1 MQQRTTPTPV
11 PPSDRIGVGELRD
24 VGLFGG
30 LDDDVL
36 QHLASTLKVLKRG
49 ADEVI
54 FRDGDQAREFY
65 VLLRGEVEVFKA
77 LKGGAEARLATLS
90 PGHWFGEMSV
100 LDVHPRSA
108 SVRALSPCR
117 LLVVT
122 TRDLDALYR
131 RDLKAYTLVVLNVAR
146 ELARRLRLVD
156 ELVADFIGS
165 VRNQHIGYG

>member
-1 MQQRTTPTPV
+1 MQTRPTPV
-11 PPSDRIGVGELRD
+11 PPSDRVGVDDLRDIGV
-24 VGLFGG
+24 FGG
-30 LDDDVL
+30 LTDEAL
-36 QHLASTLKVLKRG
+36 QDLASSLKILKRG
-49 ADEVI
+49 SDEVI

-65 VLLRGEVEVFKA
+65 VILRGEVEVFKA
-77 LKGGAEARLATLS
+77 LKGGAEARLATLT

-100 LDVHPRSA
+100 LDAHPRSA

-122 TRDLDALYR
+122 ARDLDALYR
-131 RDLKAYTLVVLNVAR
+131 RDLKSYTLVVLNVAR

-156 ELVADFIGS
+156 ELVADFVGS

>member
-1 MQQRTTPTPV
+1 MQTRLTPV
-11 PPSDRIGVGELRD
+11 PPSDRVGVDDLRDIGV
-24 VGLFGG
+24 FGG
-30 LDDDVL
+30 LNDEAL
-36 QHLASTLKVLKRG
+36 QDLASSLKILKRA

-65 VLLRGEVEVFKA
+65 VILRGEVEVFKA
-77 LKGGAEARLATLS
+77 LKGGAEARLATLT

-100 LDVHPRSA
+100 LDAHPRSA

-122 TRDLDALYR
+122 ARDLDALYR
-131 RDLKAYTLVVLNVAR
+131 RDLKSYTLVVLNVAR

-156 ELVADFIGS
+156 ELVADFVGS

>member
-1 MQQRTTPTPV
+1 MQTRPTPV
-11 PPSDRIGVGELRD
+11 PPSDRVGVAELRD

-30 LDDDVL
+30 LGDEAL
-36 QHLASTLKVLKRG
+36 QHLASSLKILKRG
-49 ADEVI
+49 ADELI
-54 FRDGDQAREFY
+54 FREGDQAREFY

-100 LDVHPRSA
+100 LDVQPRSA
-108 SVRALSPCR
+108 SVRALSSCR

-122 TRDLDALYR
+122 SRDLDALYR
-131 RDLKAYTLVVLNVAR
+131 RDLKSYTLVVLNVAR

>member
-1 MQQRTTPTPV
+1 MQTRPTPV
-11 PPSDRIGVGELRD
+11 PSSSSDRIGVAELRD

-30 LDDDVL
+30 LTDEVL
-36 QHLASTLKVLKRG
+36 LHLASTLKILKRG
-49 ADEVI
+49 AGELI
-54 FRDGDQAREFY
+54 FHEGDPAREFY
-65 VLLRGEVEVFKA
+65 VLMRGEVEVFKA
-77 LKGGAEARLATLS
+77 LKGGTEARLATLS

-100 LDVHPRSA
+100 LDVQPRSA
-108 SVRALSPCR
+108 SVRALSTCR

-122 TRDLDALYR
+122 ARDLDALYR
-131 RDLKAYTLVVLNVAR
+131 RDLKSYTLVVLNVAR

>member
-1 MQQRTTPTPV
+1 MQPRPTPV
-11 PPSDRIGVGELRD
+11 PPSDRINVAELRD

-30 LDDDVL
+30 LSDEAL
-36 QHLASTLKVLKRG
+36 QQLATSLKILKRG
-49 ADEVI
+49 TDEMI
-54 FRDGDQAREFY
+54 FSEGDQAREFY
-65 VLLRGEVEVFKA
+65 VLLRGEVEIFKA

-108 SVRALSPCR
+108 SVRALSSCR
-117 LLVVT
+117 LLVMT
-122 TRDLDALYR
+122 ARDLDALYR

>member
-1 MQQRTTPTPV
+1 MQTRPTPV
-11 PPSDRIGVGELRD
+11 PPSDRVGVGELRD
-24 VGLFGG
+24 IGLFGG
-30 LDDDVL
+30 LTDEAL
-36 QHLASTLKVLKRG
+36 QHLASTLKILKRG

-54 FRDGDQAREFY
+54 FREGDQAREFY
-65 VLLRGEVEVFKA
+65 VLLRGEVEVFKL

-100 LDVHPRSA
+100 LDVQQRSA
-108 SVRALSPCR
+108 GVRALSPCR

-122 TRDLDALYR
+122 ARDLDALYR
-131 RDLKAYTLVVLNVAR
+131 SDLKSYTLVVLNVAR

>member
-1 MQQRTTPTPV
+1 MQTRPTPV
-11 PPSDRIGVGELRD
+11 PPSDRLGVSELRD
-24 VGLFGG
+24 IGLFGG
-30 LDDDVL
+30 LTDEAL
-36 QHLASTLKVLKRG
+36 QHLASSLKILKRG

-54 FRDGDQAREFY
+54 FREGDHAREFY

-77 LKGGAEARLATLS
+77 VNSGAEARLATLS

-100 LDVHPRSA
+100 LDVQVRSA
-108 SVRALSPCR
+108 SVRALSACR

-122 TRDLDALYR
+122 ARDLDALYR
-131 RDLKAYTLVVLNVAR
+131 YDLKSYTLVVLNVAR

-156 ELVADFIGS
+156 DLVADFIGN

>member
-1 MQQRTTPTPV
+1 MQTRPTPV
-11 PPSDRIGVGELRD
+11 PPSDRVGIAELRE

-30 LDDDVL
+30 LNDEAL
-36 QHLASTLKVLKRG
+36 QHLATSLKILKRG
-49 ADEVI
+49 ADELI
-54 FRDGDQAREFY
+54 FREGDQAREFY

-90 PGHWFGEMSV
+90 AGHWFGEMSV
-100 LDVHPRSA
+100 LDVQPRSA
-108 SVRALSPCR
+108 SVRALSACR

-122 TRDLDALYR
+122 ARDLDALYR
-131 RDLKAYTLVVLNVAR
+131 RDLKSYTLVVLNVAR

>member
-1 MQQRTTPTPV
+1 MQTRPTPV
-11 PPSDRIGVGELRD
+11 PSSTDRIGVADLRE

-30 LDDDVL
+30 LTDDAL
-36 QHLASTLKVLKRG
+36 LHLASTLKILKRG
-49 ADEVI
+49 AGELI
-54 FRDGDQAREFY
+54 YQEGDHASEFY

-77 LKGGAEARLATLS
+77 LKGGTEARLATLS
-90 PGHWFGEMSV
+90 AGHWFGEMSV
-100 LDVHPRSA
+100 LDVQRRSA
-108 SVRALSPCR
+108 SIRALSTCR

-122 TRDLDALYR
+122 ARDLDALYR
-131 RDLKAYTLVVLNVAR
+131 RDLKSYTLVVLNVAR

>member
-1 MQQRTTPTPV
+1 MQTRPTPV
-11 PPSDRIGVGELRD
+11 PPSDRVGIAELRD
-24 VGLFGG
+24 VGVFGG
-30 LDDDVL
+30 LNDEAL
-36 QHLASTLKVLKRG
+36 QHLASSLKILKRG
-49 ADEVI
+49 ADELI
-54 FRDGDQAREFY
+54 FHEGDQAREFY
-65 VLLRGEVEVFKA
+65 VLLRGEVEIFKA

-100 LDVHPRSA
+100 LDVQPRSA

-122 TRDLDALYR
+122 ARDLDALYR
-131 RDLKAYTLVVLNVAR
+131 RDLKSYTLVVLNVAR